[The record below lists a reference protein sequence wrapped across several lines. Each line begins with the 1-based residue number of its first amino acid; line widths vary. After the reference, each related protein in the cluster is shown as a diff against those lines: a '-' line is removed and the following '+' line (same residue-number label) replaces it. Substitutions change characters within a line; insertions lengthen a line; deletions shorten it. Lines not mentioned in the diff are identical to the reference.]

1 MDASFLL
8 DRPIAFQRPFVALGI
23 GITGALMLSQAVYWS
38 RRKQDEGGWFFKR
51 QVDWEDET
59 GLTRREQEG
68 ARSRLCALGIL
79 LEERR
84 GVPGKLF
91 YKVDFD
97 VLNGLLER
105 IAAGEQINAP
115 NRQSGMHQTANL
127 GGTKPPICA
136 GENRQSV
143 QAKSAKQY
151 RRKAPIYIDKT
162 TTETTTETTADISSA
177 GGADAPP
184 AAREE
189 IAMVLTAPSGRVY
202 EIPASLRYPKE
213 EAQTHK
219 AWMAYA
225 IAYQHRY
232 GTWPVWN
239 ASVAG
244 QVAQLIQR
252 VGIDAA
258 PKVAAHYV
266 MRVNEAFVLK
276 KMHSFKLLLAD
287 AEGYHSQMQSGRSVT
302 ATSAAQQDRTE
313 ANASAA
319 DEAAAKAMAIL
330 ANRQGGAHE

>member
-38 RRKQDEGGWFFKR
+38 RRMPHEDDGWFFKR

-68 ARSRLCALGIL
+68 ARRRLCELGVL

-91 YKVDFD
+91 YKVDFE
-97 VLNGLLER
+97 VLNRLLEQV
-105 IAAGEQINAP
+105 AQQINAQ

-143 QAKSAKQY
+143 PAKSAKQY
-151 RRKAPIYIDKT
+151 RRKQPIYIGKSK
-162 TTETTTETTADISSA
+162 EESKEDISSA

-213 EAQTHK
+213 KVQTHK